1 MQIEII
7 PPRAV
12 AKRKLKVC
20 AYCRVSSTHD
30 DQQTSVENQIEYYE
44 SKINSNPEYEF
55 AGIYCDRGIS
65 GTKEERPEF
74 QRMLKDAR
82 LGKIDLV
89 LTKSISRFARNT
101 DTMLKTVRELQEYG
115 IGIFF
120 ELQNMN
126 TLDMEGELLLTIYAA
141 FAQAESE
148 NTSELLRMAH
158 LRRVKNGDNSACL
171 CGLFGYS
178 KDADGIYKP
187 DENARWIKRIFE
199 MAADG
204 YRYIDIARVLNKN
217 GVRPMNA
224 PKFSGTV
231 IAKILHNPS
240 YTGIVVRKNYYENE
254 DGIICVNDGT
264 HPPLIARDNHT
275 PIISADLWRKA
286 QKGIPLSLQQKK
298 QLKKKITIEE
308 LQQQRL
314 QYKGKFYCAECGYI
328 MHGSVAK
335 REHEVVFHCYGNG
348 NYGKE
353 FCKVNTIPLNGIR
366 KFGEVAGKVYV
377 KSEIDELG
385 RRIFSYET
393 EGEWNKHNIKKE
405 PPKRERDMETAILE
419 GRLYCRCCGSR
430 LLRRAISHG
439 KNIWICEGNKRKG
452 VTFCKGI
459 KVPDGLIKQ
468 TDFLEDRIYIWEVAK
483 GDDQRDYYY
492 STETEKGRKL

>member
-158 LRRVKNGDNSACL
+158 LRRVKNKDMLEIKWDNMIE
-171 CGLFGYS
+171 
-178 KDADGIYKP
+178 K
-187 DENARWIKRIFE
+187 
-199 MAADG
+199 
-204 YRYIDIARVLNKN
+204 
-217 GVRPMNA
+217 
-224 PKFSGTV
+224 GTPLEK
-231 IAKILHNPS
+231 IRAKQMKM
-240 YTGIVVRKNYYENE
+240 Y
-254 DGIICVNDGT
+254 
-264 HPPLIARDNHT
+264 A
-275 PIISADLWRKA
+275 
-286 QKGIPLSLQQKK
+286 
-298 QLKKKITIEE
+298 
-308 LQQQRL
+308 
-314 QYKGKFYCAECGYI
+314 
-328 MHGSVAK
+328 
-335 REHEVVFHCYGNG
+335 
-348 NYGKE
+348 
-353 FCKVNTIPLNGIR
+353 
-366 KFGEVAGKVYV
+366 
-377 KSEIDELG
+377 ELG
-385 RRIFSYET
+385 RISNFRKDMMLAIT
-393 EGEWNKHNIKKE
+393 EKVVLYYGNKKE
-405 PPKRERDMETAILE
+405 FIFL
-419 GRLYCRCCGSR
+419 
-430 LLRRAISHG
+430 
-439 KNIWICEGNKRKG
+439 
-452 VTFCKGI
+452 
-459 KVPDGLIKQ
+459 DGTIMA
-468 TDFLEDRIYIWEVAK
+468 E
-483 GDDQRDYYY
+483 
-492 STETEKGRKL
+492 